1 MPARSR
7 VQNNTCILLVILNTL
22 YFAAYQLDQTL
33 IYPNYYKK
41 MSLANSTRTSSAKA
55 INRKRLNLWFERLMA
70 LLALANYCLVL
81 FDISYIPFR
90 DFWLEGKMQLFIKV
104 GPFEKEI
111 PQRPIQVLPFNLT
124 PAYDWVKGIV
134 PYRDT
139 EIYLRKVDLLN
150 EKISEQGLQSPE
162 EAAATAV
169 QSAKE
174 IDDILGDLR
183 ERSIAMINTNPF
195 QIADKTGTLERIKN
209 KMREHIFDDP
219 DASSKQAFEIFWSR
233 DYLNKAGYRE
243 QLNFFDEQIK
253 PLIATN
259 YFRAIGE
266 NGKPIDNFG
275 LLDFPFF
282 LIFLTEFLLRS
293 WYISRQHQGLSWF
306 DAMLW
311 RWYDIFLL
319 IPVWRWLRII
329 PVVIRLDQSKLIDL
343 KRIQKQTKQGFVA
356 SIADDITQVI
366 IVQVINQVQASIA
379 DGELRN
385 LLFKNTVNP
394 YIDLNEVNET
404 AEIAK
409 LVSRLVVCDVLPK
422 VHGEFEELLQYNLQ
436 GILSQNPAYQNL
448 EKLPGFKNIENQLS
462 RQVANQVYKTFIDLL
477 RTLVEEDP
485 EFDRLVDQLMQNLQ
499 QTMAKE
505 LQSTHSFEQ
514 LESLLAAL
522 LEEIKVNYVQRLSHE
537 DIEQILEQTRTLGQ
551 RS

>member
-1 MPARSR
+1 
-7 VQNNTCILLVILNTL
+7 
-22 YFAAYQLDQTL
+22 
-33 IYPNYYKK
+33 
-41 MSLANSTRTSSAKA
+41 MSLANPTRTSSATLTKK
-55 INRKRLNLWFERLMA
+55 KRLNLWFERLMA
-70 LLALANYCLVL
+70 LLALTNYLLVL
-81 FDISYIPFR
+81 FDISYIPLR
-90 DFWLEGKMQLFIKV
+90 DFWLQGRMQLFIKV
-104 GPFEKEI
+104 GPFEKDI
-111 PQRPIQVLPFNLT
+111 PERPIQVLPFNLT

-174 IDDILGDLR
+174 IDDILADLR

-219 DASSKQAFEIFWSR
+219 DASSKKAFDVFWSR
-233 DYLNKAGYRE
+233 SYLNKAGYRE

-266 NGKPIDNFG
+266 NGKPVNNFG

-282 LIFLTEFLLRS
+282 LIFFTEFLLRS
-293 WYISRQHQGLSWF
+293 WYISRQHKGLSWF

-319 IPVWRWLRII
+319 IPIWRWLRII

-366 IVQVINQVQASIA
+366 IVQVINQVQASIT
-379 DGELRN
+379 DGEIRN
-385 LLFKNTVNP
+385 LLFKNTVSP

-462 RQVANQVYKTFIDLL
+462 RQIANQVYKTFLDLL

-514 LESLLAAL
+514 LESLLTAL